1 MLTDETIY
9 ALATVGG
16 KSAIATF
23 RISGKNT
30 RKIIK
35 KISLIKQ
42 IESKNAKLTKIF
54 TNKKK
59 NEEVD
64 IGTIIFYKSPKSYTG
79 EDLAEITVHGSPAII
94 KEMYG
99 ILYNTGLCRLAYPG
113 EFTRR
118 AFENNKIDLIQAEA
132 VIDLINAETKEQRIQ
147 ASKQLSGKFGNKINN
162 INNAIKRILA
172 NQEAMIDF
180 SEEEIPN
187 NLDTTNIEQIKN
199 IINEIS
205 DMLDDR
211 NIGENIRDGF
221 AISILGK
228 PNTGKSSLINYLAN
242 RELAIVTAKPGT
254 TTDIIE
260 LRYDLRGLPVVFYDT
275 AGLRKSSNKIEK
287 IGINKA
293 IKRSTKSSANL
304 VIINKKEE
312 IKAYKKKFKNI
323 IFIQS
328 KIDISKKLII
338 SNDIL
343 HISSK
348 TGRGIKILLE
358 KIHKKIYL
366 EPEKRDSVF
375 VSRERHRQIL
385 INVRESLM
393 QSLKIEQI
401 DIKAEEIRNAMKGLS
416 KITGNNSID
425 EILDIIFNDFC
436 IGK

>member
-9 ALATVGG
+9 ALATVSG

-30 RKIIK
+30 VKIIK
-35 KISLIKQ
+35 LISLIKK
-42 IESKNAKLTKIF
+42 IEIKKIKLTKIF

-59 NEEVD
+59 NEEAD
-64 IGTIIFYKSPKSYTG
+64 LATIIFYKSPKSYTG

-99 ILYNTGLCRLAYPG
+99 MLYNTGLCRLAYPG

-132 VIDLINAETKEQRIQ
+132 VIDLINAETREQRIQ
-147 ASKQLSGKFGNKINN
+147 ASKQLSGKFGSKINKIYNN
-162 INNAIKRILA
+162 IKRVLA

-187 NLDTTNIEQIKN
+187 NLNEKNKEQTEN
-199 IINEIS
+199 IIKEITS
-205 DMLDDR
+205 MLDDR
-211 NIGENIRDGF
+211 KIGENIRDGF

-242 RELAIVTAKPGT
+242 RELAIVTKKPGT

-260 LRYDLRGLPVVFYDT
+260 LRYDLKGLPVVFYDT
-275 AGLRKSSNKIEK
+275 AGLRKASNTIEK
-287 IGINKA
+287 IGIRKA
-293 IKRSTKSSANL
+293 IERSDKSSINL
-304 VIINKKEE
+304 VIIKNKKEINE
-312 IKAYKKKFKNI
+312 YVNKFKNI
-323 IFIQS
+323 LFIQS
-328 KIDISKKLII
+328 KIDIVKKPIL
-338 SNDIL
+338 SNSVL

-348 TGRGIKILLE
+348 TGRGINILLD

-366 EPEKRDSVF
+366 EPGKRDNVF

-385 INVRESLM
+385 ANVNKCLVKSL
-393 QSLKIEQI
+393 SVEQI
-401 DIKAEEIRNAMKGLS
+401 DIRAEEIRTAMKNLS
-416 KITGNNSID
+416 KITGNNNVD